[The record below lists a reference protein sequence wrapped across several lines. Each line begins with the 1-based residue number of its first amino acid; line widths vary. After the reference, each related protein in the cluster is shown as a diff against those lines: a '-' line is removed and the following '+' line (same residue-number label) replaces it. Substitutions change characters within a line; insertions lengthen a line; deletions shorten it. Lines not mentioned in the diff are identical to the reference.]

1 MSVRLVS
8 LNGHPDI
15 VLGGILA
22 VVGRHPACDVR
33 VDSSRVSRRHCCLA
47 LSHDEVVVRD
57 LWSTNGT
64 WINGRRI
71 QDGALRPGEEL
82 AIANLRYRLEITRVS
97 ESG

>member
-15 VLGGILA
+15 VLLGSLI
-22 VVGRHPACDVR
+22 VVGRHPACDAR

-47 LSHDEVVVRD
+47 PSRDEVAVRD

-64 WINGRRI
+64 WINGQRVS
-71 QDGALRPGEEL
+71 DGALRPGEEL
-82 AIANLRYRLEITRVS
+82 AIANLRYRLEVTRDS
-97 ESG
+97 EHG